1 MTAGNAHVRSPRITI
16 IPKGVVMPYDQS
28 LDVETFKETKEF
40 ERTRITVGIFSY
52 NGGAKKLQLTR
63 ENMDQSE
70 AWRFAKLGRLTK
82 EEAMEIIPIM
92 LKAAEKM

>member
-1 MTAGNAHVRSPRITI
+1 
-16 IPKGVVMPYDQS
+16 MPYDQS

-40 ERTRITVGIFSY
+40 EKTRVTVGVFSY
-52 NGGAKKLQLTR
+52 NNGVKKLQLSR

-82 EEAMEIIPIM
+82 QEAQEIIPIM
-92 LKAAEKM
+92 MKAVEKM

>member
-1 MTAGNAHVRSPRITI
+1 
-16 IPKGVVMPYDQS
+16 MPYDQS

-40 ERTRITVGIFSY
+40 EKTRVTVGVFSY
-52 NGGAKKLQLTR
+52 NNGAKKLQLSR

-82 EEAMEIIPIM
+82 QEAQEIIPIM
-92 LKAAEKM
+92 MKAAEKM